1 MVDFTSEQ
9 QFLGAPENDRL
20 LAFGMAL
27 ATELW
32 VTRTRLLRMEARLQD
47 AGILSTG
54 ELDACPDDAMRSE
67 IQPELERFVESLMNT
82 LMGAQASVPASNDIL
97 QQFK

>member
-1 MVDFTSEQ
+1 
-9 QFLGAPENDRL
+9 
-20 LAFGMAL
+20 
-27 ATELW
+27 
-32 VTRTRLLRMEARLQD
+32 MESRLQD
-47 AGILSTG
+47 AGILDTG

>member
-1 MVDFTSEQ
+1 MHGTSHH
-9 QFLGAPENDRL
+9 LGLDTHDYGL
-20 LAFGMAL
+20 LDQPITAN
-27 ATELW
+27 
-32 VTRTRLLRMEARLQD
+32 MEARLQD

-54 ELDACPDDAMRSE
+54 EMDACPDDAMRSE

-82 LMGAQASVPASNDIL
+82 LMDAQASVPASNDIL